1 MRLPRRR
8 RTVCCVGPGSKRY
21 IVALLCAIGFT
32 IVVGMRAEVMGIM
45 ANLNE
50 TAPDITVKKATNYF
64 SKTMREKS
72 WTGNIE
78 GDLVE
83 NAVLFGHV
91 LATPI
96 GGLLTLRYDNSMLV
110 GGSVFLTSG
119 LNFFLP
125 LVTTLQNLKYKVG
138 IAFTLRFFQGICEAC
153 LLPGVYGLLRFWAPE
168 SEQATIVCI
177 AVVGVCAGPLIGLPL
192 CREIGN
198 RMPWLLAFFLYGFLG
213 VIWCI
218 FWWRTV
224 EERPTHDTHLH
235 AKEWQYL
242 VESIRK
248 KVLYAKRG
256 LRIPWNKLFR
266 SRPIYAI
273 VIAYSADDWTFQISS
288 VCMQS
293 YFRDLYDADV
303 TTTVKL
309 LSYPFLA
316 RSICVALG
324 AIVLDLLRWKT
335 SIRVITLYRILSSV
349 GFCLKA
355 CFFIG
360 LSFAE
365 TEELATI
372 LLTLALGFSGL
383 GVASYGVNI
392 FDLTPN
398 YAGLVM
404 GLATSISTLMGI
416 LSTVAATRIVVY
428 ASTVKVGWR
437 IALLIGAG
445 IQLIAATLYNLW
457 TSTQDL
463 YWSKDEAEV
472 PTIDAVVEQPGTW
485 RKA

>member
-1 MRLPRRR
+1 M
-8 RTVCCVGPGSKRY
+8 
-21 IVALLCAIGFT
+21 VAFLCAIGFT
-32 IVVGMRAEVMGIM
+32 VVVGMRAEVMGIM
-45 ANLNE
+45 ANLKE
-50 TAPDITVKKATNYF
+50 TSPEVSVDKKTNYF
-64 SKTMREKS
+64 SKTMRNKS
-72 WTGNIE
+72 WTGNVE

-96 GGLLTLRYDNSMLV
+96 GGFLTLRYDNSMLV
-110 GGSVFLTSG
+110 GGSVFLTCG

-125 LVTTLQNLKYKVG
+125 LVTTLENLNYKVG
-138 IAFTLRFFQGICEAC
+138 VAFTLRFFQGLCEAC

-192 CREIGN
+192 CRELGN
-198 RMPWLLAFFLYGFLG
+198 RMPWLLAFFIYGFLG
-213 VIWCI
+213 LTWCI

-224 EERPTHDTHLH
+224 EERPTHDRHLH

-256 LRIPWNKLFR
+256 LRIPWSKVFR
-266 SRPIYAI
+266 SKSIYAI
-273 VIAYSADDWTFQISS
+273 VIAYSADDWTFQIAS

-316 RSICVALG
+316 RSVCVGLG
-324 AIVLDLLRWKT
+324 AIILDLLRWKT
-335 SIRVITLYRILSSV
+335 SIQVITLYKILASI
-349 GFCLKA
+349 GFGLKA

-365 TEELATI
+365 NEDLATI
-372 LLTLALGFSGL
+372 LLTLALGFSGFA
-383 GVASYGVNI
+383 VASYGVNI

-398 YAGLVM
+398 YAGFVM

-416 LSTVAATRIVVY
+416 LSTVAATIIVVN
-428 ASTVKVGWR
+428 SSSVVVGWR
-437 IALLIGAG
+437 IAFLIGAG
-445 IQLIAATLYNLW
+445 IQLIAATLYIFW
-457 TSTQDL
+457 SSTDDL
-463 YWSKDEAEV
+463 FWSKDEAEV
-472 PTIDAVVEQPGTW
+472 PTVDAVVEQPGTW